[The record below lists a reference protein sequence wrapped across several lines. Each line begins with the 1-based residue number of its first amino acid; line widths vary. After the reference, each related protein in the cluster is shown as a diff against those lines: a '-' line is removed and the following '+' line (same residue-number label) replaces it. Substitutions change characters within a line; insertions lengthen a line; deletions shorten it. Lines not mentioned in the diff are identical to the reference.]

1 LDVAANSTHHD
12 EFVVAFSTLQ
22 QRRKFLMDEI
32 SRVES
37 EAEYANEI
45 KIFSLSIFAPLLTV
59 VLFRFP
65 LAIV

>member
-1 LDVAANSTHHD
+1 
-12 EFVVAFSTLQ
+12 
-22 QRRKFLMDEI
+22 MDEI